1 MLKKI
6 WRTVQQSLRSD
17 EQEYTSGSINKA
29 IVLLSIP
36 MILEM
41 AMESLFALVDA
52 FFVAQVSADA
62 MATVGLTE
70 SVITL
75 VYSVAIGIST
85 APVAMVSRFIGEK
98 DHASASRA
106 AKQAIYLALF
116 VSLALGIPGFFLA
129 GDILRLMGGSEELIA
144 TGVGYTRIMF
154 GSNLVIML
162 LFLLNGIF
170 RGAGDAAHA
179 MRALWLAN
187 IINIILDPLFIFGIG
202 PFPEL
207 GVQGAAVATTIGR
220 GIGVAYQ
227 LYILFGGHSR
237 VRLLWQEWSIDWS
250 MIRRLGRIA
259 ATGAGQFL
267 IASASWIFLMRIIS
281 GFGSEAVAGY
291 TISIRLILFT
301 LLPAWGL
308 SNAAATLVGQNL
320 GAKKPERAET
330 SVWRSAHVTA
340 AMLAFFGIIYIIF
353 SEPLIA
359 FFDDN
364 PAVLEPGTISLQIFG
379 LGYIFFGYG
388 MIFSQAF
395 NGAGDTRTP
404 TIINFICFWL
414 FEIPLGYFLAIPLGW
429 GLAGVCWAIVLA
441 ESLMS
446 LLCLVLFRRGAWK
459 KVEV

>member
-6 WRTVQQSLRSD
+6 WKVIAASLRGE

-29 IVLLSIP
+29 IILLSIP

-75 VYSVAIGIST
+75 VYAVAIGIST
-85 APVAMVSRFIGEK
+85 APTAMIARFVGEK
-98 DHASASRA
+98 DENSASRA

-116 VSLALGIPGFFLA
+116 VALALGIPGFLFA
-129 GDILRLMGGSEELIA
+129 DDILRMMGGSEALIA
-144 TGVGYTRIMF
+144 SGVGYTRIMF
-154 GSNLVIML
+154 GSNVVIML

-179 MRALWLAN
+179 MRALWIAN
-187 IINIILDPLFIFGIG
+187 LINIALDPLFIFGVG

-220 GIGVAYQ
+220 SVGVAYQ
-227 LYILFGGHSR
+227 LFILFGGRSR
-237 VRLLWQEWSIDWS
+237 VRLLFNDWALDGS

-259 ATGAGQFL
+259 ATGAGQY
-267 IASASWIFLMRIIS
+267 IIGSASWIFLMRIIAR
-281 GFGSEAVAGY
+281 FGSEAVAGY
-291 TISIRLILFT
+291 TISIRLIIFT

-320 GAKKPERAET
+320 GAKQPERAET
-330 SVWRSAHVTA
+330 SVWRSAHFTA
-340 AMLAFFGIIYIIF
+340 GLLAAFGILYVIF
-353 SEPLIA
+353 SEQLILA
-359 FFDDN
+359 FDSN
-364 PAVLEPGTISLQIFG
+364 PAVLESGIMSLRIFG
-379 LGYIFFGYG
+379 IGYLFFGYG

-404 TIINFICFWL
+404 TLVNLVCFWL
-414 FEIPLGYFLAIPLGW
+414 FEIPFGYFLAVQLDW
-429 GLAGVCWAIVLA
+429 GLAGVCWAVVITEA
-441 ESLMS
+441 LMS
-446 LLCLVLFRRGAWK
+446 IMCLILFKRGRWK
-459 KVEV
+459 LVEV